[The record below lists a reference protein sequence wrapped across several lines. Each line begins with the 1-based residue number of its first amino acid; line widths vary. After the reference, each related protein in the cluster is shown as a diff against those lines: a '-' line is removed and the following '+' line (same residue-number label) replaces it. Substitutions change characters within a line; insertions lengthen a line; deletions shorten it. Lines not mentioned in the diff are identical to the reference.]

1 MTHVMIHQDV
11 MDKCRPAFDKEAD
24 DGLLDA
30 TSLHECLR
38 DCGIESS
45 PDEIELVIAPFLDKE
60 EHKSKH
66 TPAGGVSFES
76 FVLLAMQLT
85 ELRSIRIAR
94 DEDSRAAFTTLGG
107 TEDGGSV
114 TGKAIDD
121 VLSEFELKI
130 NANQIVKEYDKDQ
143 KGTLLFREFSAMLA
157 EQPDSKML
165 SGAFRVAKSEG
176 TAGADEP
183 FYYGGSS
190 PAKSKSKQDAG
201 ERSMKKSERT
211 KANLDD
217 NEETDEAKLKKV
229 RKNFNFMNSLH
240 KQYTV
245 RQSGPRSEASRLR
258 TSKPFMSYA
267 QSPSPDVSRSR
278 NSHASVS
285 HASHVSPEASRSR
298 TSHANHASHAGS
310 QGKGAERRS
319 SNMVSP
325 ALTAT
330 KSMAPPPS
338 AQMGSLPSHGRY
350 HMV

>member
-1 MTHVMIHQDV
+1 MIHQDV

-30 TSLHECLR
+30 TSLQECLR
-38 DCGIESS
+38 ECGIESS

-60 EHKSKH
+60 DQKAKYS
-66 TPAGGVSFES
+66 GGVTFEQ

-107 TEDGGSV
+107 EEEGGSV

-121 VLSEFELKI
+121 VLSEFELNI
-130 NANQIVKEYDKDQ
+130 NANQIVNEYDKDQ
-143 KGTLLFREFSAMLA
+143 KGTLFFREFSAMLA
-157 EQPDSKML
+157 EQPDQKML
-165 SGAFRVAKSEG
+165 SGAFKIVKREA
-176 TAGADEP
+176 TAASDEP

-190 PAKSKSKQDAG
+190 PTKSKSSKQDAG
-201 ERSMKKSERT
+201 ERSLKKSERAN
-211 KANLDD
+211 KASLDD

-258 TSKPFMSYA
+258 TSKPFTSYA
-267 QSPSPDVSRSR
+267 QSPTPEPQRSR
-278 NSHASVS
+278 ASHNTSHASQ
-285 HASHVSPEASRSR
+285 ASVAKS
-298 TSHANHASHAGS
+298 
-310 QGKGAERRS
+310 ERRS
-319 SNMVSP
+319 SNHISPTLPTTKSTSP
-325 ALTAT
+325 AASNLT
-330 KSMAPPPS
+330 SFS
-338 AQMGSLPSHGRY
+338 GRY
-350 HMV
+350 QMV

>member
-24 DGLLDA
+24 DGLLDP
-30 TSLHECLR
+30 TSLQECLR

-45 PDEIELVIAPFLDKE
+45 PDEIELVIAPFQDKE
-60 EHKSKH
+60 DTKSKYS
-66 TPAGGVSFES
+66 GGVSFEM

-107 TEDGGSV
+107 EEEGGSV
-114 TGKAIDD
+114 TGKAIDE
-121 VLSEFELKI
+121 VLSEFELNI

-143 KGTLLFREFSAMLA
+143 KGTLFFREFSAMLA
-157 EQPDSKML
+157 EQPDQKML
-165 SGAFRVAKSEG
+165 SGAFKIVKSDG
-176 TAGADEP
+176 TSGADEP

-190 PAKSKSKQDAG
+190 PTKSKSSKHDG
-201 ERSMKKSERT
+201 ERSMKKSERAN
-211 KANLDD
+211 KANFDD

-258 TSKPFMSYA
+258 TSKPFTSYA
-267 QSPSPDVSRSR
+267 QSPSTE
-278 NSHASVS
+278 N
-285 HASHVSPEASRSR
+285 RSR
-298 TSHANHASHAGS
+298 TSFQSLASTT
-310 QGKGAERRS
+310 KGPGRHE
-319 SNMVSP
+319 SNQVSP
-325 ALTAT
+325 SVSLVKSSAT
-330 KSMAPPPS
+330 SS
-338 AQMGSLPSHGRY
+338 ASNPAGPLPAHGRY